1 MISNAC
7 ARNKEQSLKKKKKIV
22 IIIITIL
29 LLMVLM
35 ANASPNA
42 HPTQREPELIRL
54 TARPRLK
61 AHNVMETE
69 EYDETMMIIFPLN
82 DNHPHENLNSSI
94 EIVDSPFQVYQV
106 CFSSLARSPAKC
118 QIT

>member
-1 MISNAC
+1 
-7 ARNKEQSLKKKKKIV
+7 
-22 IIIITIL
+22 
-29 LLMVLM
+29 MVLM

-69 EYDETMMIIFPLN
+69 EYDETMMIIIPLN
-82 DNHPHENLNSSI
+82 DNHPPQSS
-94 EIVDSPFQVYQV
+94 
-106 CFSSLARSPAKC
+106 
-118 QIT
+118 

>member
-7 ARNKEQSLKKKKKIV
+7 ARNKKWSLKKKEKIV

-42 HPTQREPELIRL
+42 HPTQHQPELIRL

-69 EYDETMMIIFPLN
+69 EYDETMMMILPLKGHH
-82 DNHPHENLNSSI
+82 DHQSS
-94 EIVDSPFQVYQV
+94 
-106 CFSSLARSPAKC
+106 
-118 QIT
+118 

>member
-7 ARNKEQSLKKKKKIV
+7 ARNKEKKIV

-42 HPTQREPELIRL
+42 HPTQHQPELIRL
-54 TARPRLK
+54 TARPRRK

-69 EYDETMMIIFPLN
+69 EYDETMMMILPLKGHH
-82 DNHPHENLNSSI
+82 DHQSS
-94 EIVDSPFQVYQV
+94 
-106 CFSSLARSPAKC
+106 
-118 QIT
+118 

>member
-7 ARNKEQSLKKKKKIV
+7 ARNKEKKIV

-35 ANASPNA
+35 ANASPKT
-42 HPTQREPELIRL
+42 HPTQLQPELIRL
-54 TARPRLK
+54 TVRPRRK

-69 EYDETMMIIFPLN
+69 EYDETMMIIILHN
-82 DNHPHENLNSSI
+82 E
-94 EIVDSPFQVYQV
+94 
-106 CFSSLARSPAKC
+106 
-118 QIT
+118 